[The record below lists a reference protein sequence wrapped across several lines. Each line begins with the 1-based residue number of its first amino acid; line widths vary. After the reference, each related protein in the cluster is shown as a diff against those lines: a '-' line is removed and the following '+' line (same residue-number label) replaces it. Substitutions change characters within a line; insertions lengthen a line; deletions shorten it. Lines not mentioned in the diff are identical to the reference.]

1 MDDNEIDIE
10 VSEED
15 YARLEAGAKA
25 EGLTVEEFVLK
36 IVEDLIR
43 RYEEEKG

>member
-15 YARLEAGAKA
+15 YARLKAGADA

-43 RYEEEKG
+43 RYQEEKG

>member
-15 YARLEAGAKA
+15 YARLKAGADA

>member
-10 VSEED
+10 VSEAD
-15 YARLEAGAKA
+15 YKLLEAGAKA

-36 IVEDLIR
+36 IVEDLVKR
-43 RYEEEKG
+43 HTEGD